1 MTSGRD
7 LHQEPAQWSD
17 WMHRI
22 QNLAA
27 DVSRFHESGT
37 MLIGEADPADP
48 PRQVRQQADRLDA
61 ALDDAEQQ
69 ARAAGLDLTWI
80 HDARTV
86 GSQQGASPHPSA
98 VRRVPLRELGIERF
112 FLDLL
117 DLDLWQLERM
127 AALDSAVHLR
137 VAARHGGI
145 AVESARTSALL
156 EHMHVRFSRASSLVV
171 GAQITSE
178 EGERMWGAGADAMRR
193 MHATATD
200 QMSDAQLLEQW
211 QEYADADAR
220 LRMPLYRRQDPDTG
234 KFVEDSLTDLPSPQ
248 RMISR
253 AVLIRETRPPEGTE
267 HLATEQALGAAIGQR
282 PQDADAIDAG
292 VEAAS
297 TDTHADWAPDPRTD
311 PDPTIPGY
319 QPGHELGEWR

>member
-37 MLIGEADPADP
+37 MLIGESDPADP
-48 PRQVRQQADRLDA
+48 PRQVRQQANRLDA

-86 GSQQGASPHPSA
+86 GSQQGASPHPGA
-98 VRRVPLRELGIERF
+98 VRRVPMRELGIERF

-127 AALDSAVHLR
+127 AALDMALPVR
-137 VAARHGGI
+137 AAAGHGVITGD
-145 AVESARTSALL
+145 SARDLALF
-156 EHMHVRFSRASSLVV
+156 ERMHVRYSRASSLVAAV
-171 GAQITSE
+171 QLTPE
-178 EGERMWGAGADAMRR
+178 EGDRMWRAGAELMRR
-193 MHATATD
+193 MHAAAID
-200 QMSDAQLLEQW
+200 QMSDVQLLGQW

-220 LRMPLYRRQDPDTG
+220 LRMPPNCSQDPDTG
-234 KFVEDSLTDLPSPQ
+234 KVFLADSLTEPPSPRQ
-248 RMISR
+248 MIARAALTLFSR
-253 AVLIRETRPPEGTE
+253 DPEG
-267 HLATEQALGAAIGQR
+267 
-282 PQDADAIDAG
+282 ADHPG
-292 VEAAS
+292 VS
-297 TDTHADWAPDPRTD
+297 
-311 PDPTIPGY
+311 
-319 QPGHELGEWR
+319 